1 MANSVDIVRKV
12 VSACK
17 YPPNGIR
24 GFGPM
29 FTHAAGALGATYKAS
44 ADDSLVIA
52 VQIEHPDAVR
62 DIELIVKEDI
72 DVAFV
77 SPDFLCS
84 DLPRYVEQ

>member
-1 MANSVDIVRKV
+1 MANSAEIVRKV

-29 FTHAAGALGATYKAS
+29 FTHAAGALGGSYKAA
-44 ADDSLVIA
+44 ADKDLVIA
-52 VQIEHPDAVR
+52 VQIEHPDSVR
-62 DIELIVKEDI
+62 DIEQIVKEDI

-77 SPDFLCS
+77 SLATSYFA
-84 DLPRYVEQ
+84 

>member
-1 MANSVDIVRKV
+1 MIPMANSVEIVRKV

-29 FTHAAGALGATYKAS
+29 FTHAAGALGGSYKAA
-44 ADDSLVIA
+44 ADKDLVIA
-52 VQIEHPDAVR
+52 VQIEHPDSVR
-62 DIELIVKEDI
+62 DIEQIVKEDI

-77 SPDFLCS
+77 SLATSYFA
-84 DLPRYVEQ
+84 